1 MKKPILVIED
11 EINLLHILKLN
22 LEYEGYEVS
31 TAENGILGMQEILS
45 NKYEAVILDI
55 MLPKLDGFEVLKEIR
70 SQGITTPILALSAR
84 SITADKILGLKLGAN
99 DYLSKPFEIEEL
111 VLRLK
116 NLIATNP
123 NTFNIK
129 EDKTYTFLDFNIDFN
144 QYQIMNPQK
153 KFKKILSQKEAAVLH
168 YFFKN
173 EGIIINREQFI
184 NTIWGYNANVYNR
197 TLDNIILNFRKI
209 FEANPKSPQYFTTIR
224 SIGFKFES
232 FNQLHHA

>member
-70 SQGITTPILALSAR
+70 SQGITTPILVLSAR

-111 VLRLK
+111 ILRLK
-116 NLIATNP
+116 NLIAANP
-123 NTFNIK
+123 KMPTIK

-144 QYQIMNPQK
+144 QYQIMYPQK
-153 KFKKILSQKEAAVLH
+153 NSRKYYLKKKRRFYIIFSKMKVL
-168 YFFKN
+168 
-173 EGIIINREQFI
+173 
-184 NTIWGYNANVYNR
+184 
-197 TLDNIILNFRKI
+197 L
-209 FEANPKSPQYFTTIR
+209 
-224 SIGFKFES
+224 
-232 FNQLHHA
+232 